1 MVASCEGKQKE
12 MQLNR
17 PVYFADDTGRIPKKK
32 PHASGA

>member
-1 MVASCEGKQKE
+1 MVASYLRKQKE

-17 PVYFADDTGRIPKKK
+17 PVYFADDTGRITKKK